1 MSIGSSS
8 ISTLRTCTH
17 TILTTKSDTQ
27 TTIRHP
33 SDTIDLNQTLP
44 LRGTERQTHSS
55 SNNNM
60 ATPELNEG
68 YRIRFTYHRGT
79 NPGSSREAVFRNFYD
94 SRNGRGFYAD
104 DGTLQGGT
112 RLAYK
117 LFLMRYVTDLEVIAD
132 DTDDEDVSFSQS
144 VREQIA
150 RLDRLRAEMDSFL
163 AKLDALKRALDD
175 SDQGGRRV
183 RRRL

>member
-1 MSIGSSS
+1 ML
-8 ISTLRTCTH
+8 TYTKLRTCSRSRRRKRRD
-17 TILTTKSDTQ
+17 LRRTQ
-27 TTIRHP
+27 LHKK
-33 SDTIDLNQTLP
+33 
-44 LRGTERQTHSS
+44 
-55 SNNNM
+55 
-60 ATPELNEG
+60 
-68 YRIRFTYHRGT
+68 
-79 NPGSSREAVFRNFYD
+79 AVFRNFYN

-104 DGTLQGGT
+104 DGTLQGNN
-112 RLAYK
+112 K
-117 LFLMRYVTDLEVIAD
+117 LFLMHYVTDLEVIAD

-150 RLDRLRAEMDSFL
+150 RLDRLRAEMDTFM

>member
-1 MSIGSSS
+1 
-8 ISTLRTCTH
+8 
-17 TILTTKSDTQ
+17 
-27 TTIRHP
+27 
-33 SDTIDLNQTLP
+33 
-44 LRGTERQTHSS
+44 
-55 SNNNM
+55 M
-60 ATPELNEG
+60 ATPDLNEG
-68 YRIRFTYHRGT
+68 DRIRFTYHRGT
-79 NPGSSREAVFRNFYD
+79 NPGSSREAVFRNFYN

-104 DGTLQGGT
+104 DGTLQGNN
-112 RLAYK
+112 K

-150 RLDRLRAEMDSFL
+150 QLDRLRAEMDSFM
-163 AKLDALKRALDD
+163 ARLDALKRALDD